1 MVRFARL
8 FGGGFL
14 LMAACNSWQAT
25 TMPLPEVIADHGDR
39 IRVTQRD
46 VGQIEI
52 REPVIVRDTLRGLRA
67 RTDAPVAIPVADILR
82 VESRGLDG
90 GRTTWLIA
98 GILAVATTALVLS
111 LVVAT
116 TSWQ

>member
-1 MVRFARL
+1 MVRSSRL
-8 FGGGFL
+8 FAGGFL
-14 LMAACNSWQAT
+14 LMAACTSWQAT

-46 VGQIEI
+46 VGQIEV
-52 REPVIVRDTLRGLRA
+52 REPLIVRDTLRGLRA

-82 VESRGLDG
+82 IETRGSDAG
-90 GRTTWLIA
+90 KTTWLIA
-98 GILAVATTALVLS
+98 GILAVATTALILS

>member
-1 MVRFARL
+1 MVRSSRL
-8 FGGGFL
+8 FVGAFL
-14 LMAACNSWQAT
+14 LMVACNSWQAN

-39 IRVTQRD
+39 IRVTRRD
-46 VGQIEI
+46 VGQVEV
-52 REPVIVRDTLRGLRA
+52 RQPTIVRDTLRGLRA
-67 RTDAPVAIPVADILR
+67 GTDAPVAIPVADILR

-98 GILAVATTALVLS
+98 GILAVATTALILS